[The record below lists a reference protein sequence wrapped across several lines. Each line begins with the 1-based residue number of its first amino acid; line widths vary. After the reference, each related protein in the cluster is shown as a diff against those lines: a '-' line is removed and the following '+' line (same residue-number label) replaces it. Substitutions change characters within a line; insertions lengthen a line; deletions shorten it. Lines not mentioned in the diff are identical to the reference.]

1 MQHFG
6 EKTTLLYR
14 RDGFDDEGN
23 TRVNVDCGT
32 GGL

>member
-6 EKTTLLYR
+6 EKTTLYR

-32 GGL
+32 GSL